1 MSQRHLAALA
11 LFLLSALQ
19 SFSSSAFP
27 DLSAITTERY
37 PDADSVLVDEI
48 IRTRYA
54 ADGSA
59 FTRAET
65 FVKILTEKG
74 LRENRTHSMAYNIFY
89 ESTVVTLA
97 RIIHPDGT
105 ATPIDIAANTKEM
118 TNRRSMAANIYDPN
132 NKILTL
138 ALPGLKVGDT
148 LHIVKETTTK
158 RPRMKDTFCD
168 WQSFESTSPIIR
180 STYEVRGPKDKPLAA
195 TAILDKNGDTLT
207 AATRVEGD
215 EIIHTWIA
223 RDVPQAFPE
232 PSMPAFYICTQR
244 LLVSTVAT
252 WEEVSKWYSSICEPH
267 LASTPE
273 IDAKVAELIAPP
285 AGSTTPLTD
294 DEKIRR
300 VFRFVSQEIRYM
312 GITLE
317 KDSPG
322 FEPHD
327 VSLTFNNRY
336 GVCRDKAALLVTML
350 RAAGFDAAP
359 VLINAGPLV
368 DPEVP
373 KIYFNHA
380 VTAVRLADGTDIL
393 MDSTD
398 ENTADLFPS
407 YLANKSYLVARAE
420 GDTLRVSPVAP
431 PEENMLR
438 AATRITIADDGS
450 ATGDI
455 TLDFSGI
462 NDNAYRGSFARAKP
476 EDIRR
481 WLETLLKNQ
490 IPGATL
496 TAHEIT
502 PRNAMDTTRPL
513 HAAISFSAPDYFTV
527 ARGKTILNTPWFGA
541 DFSIASRFLGNGTA
555 LAKRR
560 FPLEI
565 PYTCGLDETLT
576 LNLPPR
582 IGDTLALPDETRVE
596 LPAVTYEKTFTRN
609 KNVITGKLAMRLR
622 APRVAEGEPYAQ
634 LKDALKDIEYSDRQ
648 APVLAAK
655 SKTQLTPDIRT
666 LNNELTITLD
676 DAHNWTRRRAVRKQ
690 VLTYAGKKNHSEI
703 KLNYNPVWETVTLD
717 HATVTLKDG
726 GTRTVSPEEINIMDA
741 PWVARA
747 PRYPAAKT
755 MVISLPG
762 VEEGATIDT
771 QITTTHKNK
780 PWFALS
786 QSYFGFD
793 PIDAYTFTLNTAAGV
808 NLSTTPALA
817 ALADSPDEN
826 QNPKTGTRFRVSGSR
841 TASPREGALPPR
853 SYLGP
858 VYQATTLNNPA
869 DYARL
874 INAAVA
880 PLAEPTAAIRAKA
893 AELTAAAKT
902 ETDRVVAIRDYIARH
917 VRNAGPNFTDL
928 PLSCLTPAEKTLADA
943 YGNTADR
950 AILLA
955 ALLRAAG
962 LEPEFLLAGS
972 RVTKFY
978 WQEDDLFPA
987 DSFSHL
993 AVRVQ
998 ADGETCYL
1006 DHLSLYADPHATS
1019 LEDCMVIALATGK
1032 IETITPAPKYQTTSR
1047 TDWQI
1052 ILSPEGDAAVT
1063 FTAPHYG
1070 ANHESL
1076 KRRFTEMTPEDR
1088 DRYHQSC
1095 MTWISQAAQ
1104 PRGGFETNL
1113 DYPATYSFSADVAR
1127 YAVRSGDYLYFQLP
1141 AASTSPTPAGPDT
1154 RIHPLFAT
1162 AHRDSTIQWT
1172 ITLPEGLE
1180 VEAAPENLSWTGPGD
1195 YGQIAVITAT
1205 KTENARTTL
1214 TITQTINLNPAVIPA
1229 ASYSTL
1235 LELNRRLSQP
1245 SQWRVLLKKI
1255 KK

>member
-1 MSQRHLAALA
+1 MSQRHLPALA
-11 LFLLSALQ
+11 LSLLFVLSALQ
-19 SFSSSAFP
+19 PFSPSAFSSP
-27 DLSAITTERY
+27 LPPLDTVTTERY

-89 ESTVVTLA
+89 ENTVVTLA

-195 TAILDKNGDTLT
+195 TAILDKNDDTLT
-207 AATRVEGD
+207 AATRIEGD
-215 EIIHTWIA
+215 EIIHTWTA
-223 RDVPQAFPE
+223 RNVPQAFPE

-285 AGSTTPLTD
+285 AGSTAPLTD

-431 PEENMLR
+431 AEENMLR

-527 ARGKTILNTPWFGA
+527 AREKTILNTPWFGA

-622 APRVAEGEPYAQ
+622 APAWPRANPTRNSRTPSRTSSIPTASPPCSPPNP
-634 LKDALKDIEYSDRQ
+634 KRNSPPTS
-648 APVLAAK
+648 AP
-655 SKTQLTPDIRT
+655 STTNSPSRST
-666 LNNELTITLD
+666 
-676 DAHNWTRRRAVRKQ
+676 
-690 VLTYAGKKNHSEI
+690 
-703 KLNYNPVWETVTLD
+703 
-717 HATVTLKDG
+717 
-726 GTRTVSPEEINIMDA
+726 TRTTGRAAAPSASKCSPTRAKKITPKSSSTTTPSGKPSRSTTPPSRSRTA
-741 PWVARA
+741 ARA
-747 PRYPAAKT
+747 PSPPRKSTSWTPPGLPA
-755 MVISLPG
+755 PR
-762 VEEGATIDT
+762 ATPP
-771 QITTTHKNK
+771 QK
-780 PWFALS
+780 PWSSRSPAS
-786 QSYFGFD
+786 RKARQS
-793 PIDAYTFTLNTAAGV
+793 
-808 NLSTTPALA
+808 TPK
-817 ALADSPDEN
+817 SP
-826 QNPKTGTRFRVSGSR
+826 
-841 TASPREGALPPR
+841 PP
-853 SYLGP
+853 
-858 VYQATTLNNPA
+858 
-869 DYARL
+869 
-874 INAAVA
+874 
-880 PLAEPTAAIRAKA
+880 
-893 AELTAAAKT
+893 
-902 ETDRVVAIRDYIARH
+902 
-917 VRNAGPNFTDL
+917 
-928 PLSCLTPAEKTLADA
+928 
-943 YGNTADR
+943 
-950 AILLA
+950 
-955 ALLRAAG
+955 
-962 LEPEFLLAGS
+962 
-972 RVTKFY
+972 
-978 WQEDDLFPA
+978 
-987 DSFSHL
+987 
-993 AVRVQ
+993 
-998 ADGETCYL
+998 
-1006 DHLSLYADPHATS
+1006 
-1019 LEDCMVIALATGK
+1019 
-1032 IETITPAPKYQTTSR
+1032 
-1047 TDWQI
+1047 
-1052 ILSPEGDAAVT
+1052 
-1063 FTAPHYG
+1063 
-1070 ANHESL
+1070 
-1076 KRRFTEMTPEDR
+1076 
-1088 DRYHQSC
+1088 
-1095 MTWISQAAQ
+1095 
-1104 PRGGFETNL
+1104 
-1113 DYPATYSFSADVAR
+1113 
-1127 YAVRSGDYLYFQLP
+1127 
-1141 AASTSPTPAGPDT
+1141 
-1154 RIHPLFAT
+1154 
-1162 AHRDSTIQWT
+1162 
-1172 ITLPEGLE
+1172 
-1180 VEAAPENLSWTGPGD
+1180 
-1195 YGQIAVITAT
+1195 T
-1205 KTENARTTL
+1205 KT
-1214 TITQTINLNPAVIPA
+1214 NPGSPSRSPILVSIP
-1229 ASYSTL
+1229 STPTH
-1235 LELNRRLSQP
+1235 SP
-1245 SQWRVLLKKI
+1245 STPPPA
-1255 KK
+1255 